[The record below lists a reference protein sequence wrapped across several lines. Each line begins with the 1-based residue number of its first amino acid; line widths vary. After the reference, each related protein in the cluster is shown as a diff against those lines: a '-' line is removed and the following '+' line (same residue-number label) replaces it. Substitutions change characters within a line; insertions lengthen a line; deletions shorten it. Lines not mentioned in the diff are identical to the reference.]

1 MATIM
6 LAEILLLFVVGACA
20 IKTHIDISQNEIYSL
35 SGQYLLWLASPSD
48 NSPLLTL

>member
-20 IKTHIDISQNEIYSL
+20 IKTNIDISQNENNIKEEHKCNC
-35 SGQYLLWLASPSD
+35 GHCNCKD
-48 NSPLLTL
+48 K